1 MFTLWKSSILAKFLG
16 VLMVFLSLTIF
27 FRLVGILYI
36 FCISFQLFNLILCG
50 YRGFA
55 IGVPVQGDGVG

>member
-1 MFTLWKSSILAKFLG
+1 MFIFKSIFPAILC
-16 VLMVFLSLTIF
+16 
-27 FRLVGILYI
+27 I